1 MYRFLLLLLCAGLLT
16 ACPVNSGSG
25 DDDDSGTDDDD
36 TSSGD
41 DDDAAGFLPEE
52 GTWSLTLDDLIED
65 SCDAA
70 PGAGSGDSLGNTT
83 LTLLDG
89 GADGFV
95 MVDSDDQTFRCDFDA
110 GSDVAFSCTADE
122 MDLGSPDSTFFPN
135 ITIKRNGTRA
145 GTFLAADEARL
156 SLNVNTDTCEGAEC
170 GTYEQTQAFTFPC
183 VFEFSADADR

>member
-16 ACPVNSGSG
+16 ACPSNSGG
-25 DDDDSGTDDDD
+25 DDDDSGSDDDD

-41 DDDAAGFLPEE
+41 DDDTAGFLPEE
-52 GTWSLTLDDLIED
+52 GPWSLTLDDLMED

-70 PGAGSGDSLGNTT
+70 PGAGSGDPLGTST

-95 MVDSDDQTFRCDFDA
+95 MVDSDTQTFRCDFDA
-110 GSDVAFSCTADE
+110 GSEVAFSCTADE

-135 ITIKRNGTRA
+135 ITIKRNGTRT

-170 GTYEQTQAFTFPC
+170 ATYEQTQAFTFPC
-183 VFEFSADADR
+183 VFEFSADAER